1 MKDGL
6 GLDRRILEVLI
17 CPYTHSTLK
26 YDKNKQELVNSTEN
40 IAYPIRDGI
49 PLMLKDTAR
58 KLPED

>member
-49 PLMLKDTAR
+49 PLMLKDN
-58 KLPED
+58 L